1 MFLVAGRPFQKKRGC
16 EEKATISGPSPGSS
30 YLPPDS
36 WSWITDVLRWRRSI
50 KKTQVSVLKVQ
61 RLKHHSFLLREAVET
76 GCLSA
81 LPRLS
86 TAGKP
91 PTCRAGDQ
99 KRECRAAWVVVLLPC
114 VAALRCCL
122 VTLPFAA
129 ALCCC
134 LLLLPFVAS
143 FCCFLLLLP
152 FAAAFCCCV
161 LLLPFVA
168 AFCCCFSLLLLLRW
182 YVTCAQ
188 NVPMACFHASIVCP
202 FHASI
207 VCPLCSTV

>member
-1 MFLVAGRPFQKKRGC
+1 MRGC
-16 EEKATISGPSPGSS
+16 EEKATISGPSPGSG

-36 WSWITDVLRWRRSI
+36 WSWITDVLRWLRSI

-61 RLKHHSFLLREAVET
+61 RLKHHNFLLREAVET

-99 KRECRAAWVVVLLPC
+99 KRECRAACVVVLLPC

-129 ALCCC
+129 AFCCC
-134 LLLLPFVAS
+134 
-143 FCCFLLLLP
+143 LLLLP
-152 FAAAFCCCV
+152 FAAAFRCC
-161 LLLPFVA
+161 
-168 AFCCCFSLLLLLRW
+168 FCCDGMSPVRRMSQWHVSTGALCVHCVRPFSFVGYLSCGLS
-182 YVTCAQ
+182 
-188 NVPMACFHASIVCP
+188 FHGFWADS
-202 FHASI
+202 
-207 VCPLCSTV
+207 CSVQIRVLTICKINLWLF